1 MRKVVHCVYRVL
13 PPGAIAAIVQGSKA
27 LKPMPSRIICFLLPA
42 LMAFAI
48 VSSFGTQPNTNPV
61 PVAYHD

>member
-1 MRKVVHCVYRVL
+1 MKKTVHCVYRVL

-27 LKPMPSRIICFLLPA
+27 LKPMPSRIICFFLPA
-42 LMAFAI
+42 LVFFAI